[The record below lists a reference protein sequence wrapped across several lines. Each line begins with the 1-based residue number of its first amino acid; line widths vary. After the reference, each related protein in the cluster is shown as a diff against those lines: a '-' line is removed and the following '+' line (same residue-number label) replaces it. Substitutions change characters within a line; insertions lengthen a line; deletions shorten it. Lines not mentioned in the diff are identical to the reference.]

1 MEDHLKARSV
11 VYFLVQVRRQL
22 QALINMLL
30 KSHRSL
36 RKVGKTGGV
45 FSPFETHS
53 MKLFSNSDA
62 KNANLRLPHEP
73 ELEDVHVASTL
84 NGLVPR
90 VVRDV
95 VLFVLL
101 EQVTSAHGVAALQQS
116 LRQTEHQANNQG
128 GFCRRR
134 AEESRSSVC
143 LTLSRTR
150 MAEHCRGTPII
161 LCGFQVTELA
171 LCRY

>member
-1 MEDHLKARSV
+1 M
-11 VYFLVQVRRQL
+11 VQVRRQL

-30 KSHRSL
+30 ESHRSL
-36 RKVGKTGGV
+36 RKWGKGGA
-45 FSPFETHS
+45 FSPYETYS
-53 MKLFSNSDA
+53 RDTLQQPCSNT
-62 KNANLRLPHEP
+62 NLCLPHKP

-90 VVRDV
+90 VVRDI

-101 EQVTSAHGVAALQQS
+101 EQVTSTHGVAALQQS
-116 LRQTEHQANNQG
+116 LQQREHQAG
-128 GFCRRR
+128 ATRRTVKKK
-134 AEESRSSVC
+134 SVCPCVCPSVC